1 MVGLEKNGIVGN
13 IAQGIMNNEGE
24 IQKAMNRVLD
34 VDMPM
39 MNGHVSH
46 SVNMNT
52 SRTES
57 LLERLANRE
66 QIIVLDSGELVGATY
81 PQYDRVGGNQTQLTE
96 RWGR

>member
-1 MVGLEKNGIVGN
+1 
-13 IAQGIMNNEGE
+13 
-24 IQKAMNRVLD
+24 
-34 VDMPM
+34 
-39 MNGHVSH
+39 
-46 SVNMNT
+46 MNT

-81 PQYDRVGGNQTQLTE
+81 PQYDRVGGSQTQLTE